1 MQLFKYETLTLS
13 QQQHP
18 VDVLLPPTGKQS
30 YLSKGHIEKAER
42 ISKTYDFN
50 KKNFWMEKHES
61 MTVTL
66 SQGIDGARVDNLK
79 TKPITILKINQIQQ
93 RIWTI
98 EDHNKKHKWTRLS
111 P

>member
-1 MQLFKYETLTLS
+1 MNLT
-13 QQQHP
+13 Q
-18 VDVLLPPTGKQS
+18 
-30 YLSKGHIEKAER
+30 
-42 ISKTYDFN
+42 
-50 KKNFWMEKHES
+50 NFWMEKHES

-66 SQGIDGARVDNLK
+66 SQGIVGARVDNLK
-79 TKPITILKINQIQQ
+79 TKPITILKINQVQQ